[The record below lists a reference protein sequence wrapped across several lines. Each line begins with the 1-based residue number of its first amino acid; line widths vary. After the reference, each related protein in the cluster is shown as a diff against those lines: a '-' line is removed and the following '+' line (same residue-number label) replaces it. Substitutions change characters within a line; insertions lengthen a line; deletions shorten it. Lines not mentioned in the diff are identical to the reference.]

1 MTQLTHSLR
10 TGSSQTSLLTS
21 SSRLLVRWHE
31 FLGRFLRFSSL
42 LLDARIALSGSYLGL
57 TASQTEDVVIVN
69 AAGVTTVT
77 RRGRAVLLANLL
89 LVFAPEN
96 VCGLVHTLISPLD
109 LLAVASG
116 VGIEGIS
123 AFLERL
129 LLCNVIAILGRV
141 TSVESIQSFVAH
153 GLQTQ

>member
-1 MTQLTHSLR
+1 MT
-10 TGSSQTSLLTS
+10 
-21 SSRLLVRWHE
+21 
-31 FLGRFLRFSSL
+31 
-42 LLDARIALSGSYLGL
+42 A
-57 TASQTEDVVIVN
+57 
-69 AAGVTTVT
+69 VT

-89 LVFAPEN
+89 LVLTPEN
-96 VCGLVHTLISPLD
+96 VRGLVRALISPLD

-116 VGIEGIS
+116 VGIEGIR